1 MAQTIEQLIEFIAT
15 TETPKSVTNP
25 IVAEALSLL
34 LGKTYRLF
42 DGEKVNNIVQEGG
55 FSDVFVVN
63 GQTVDPKAGDLLYSA
78 EGTYDKWGI
87 ITDVHLEGKQLYVT
101 YVWDGKVNTIMID
114 ENGDAARYVNR
125 YKTPKVYDIQSVLS
139 ASSAGNMQDYFLI
152 KDPDNPTQ
160 SYFEF
165 WQVGDLIGSPKGGI
179 IVSDI
184 LNPGGL
190 DNTMMYIYGG
200 EIVTITYKAQSPAKI
215 LSVSKAKIGSP
226 EDAANFNG
234 SLYSRIN
241 AINSQFIVLDLPYA
255 ASLSEELLKIPA
267 AIRRKGMRLKYKQ
280 VPYNKYIEGVYIDE
294 DVSDDKW
301 KGSGWVFNHV
311 CGNVGGEPSIGICTR
326 SASAND
332 KESISVGYGAISYE
346 QNSASF
352 GNNVTARGQN
362 SFAQGYG
369 SFGTYFGDSV
379 TFPTNDSIDFGDFD
393 LQDLKVG
400 DFVQMGIDDIGRA
413 LPVVRKIKSIS
424 GNIVT
429 FTEEIPKEIRDY
441 GEVYIDINKGS
452 IGSCSFT
459 ANDDTN
465 ALNLAETAFGR
476 WNKSVGEEGSDTLWK
491 GNSTCTLFSIGNGT
505 SHSNRRNAFEVKQDG
520 TIHIQKPGTSNTFN
534 LQGTIGNSTD
544 AAKENGSLYARIRY
558 LMEKKNYKRYN
569 RTLLDKLTPQSSHE
583 EITAAFTP
591 IGESNFRRPQEGD
604 VFIEGET
611 GTWLGSSHDYIV
623 TFCSAFWA
631 DWSMV
636 CVSREKEL
644 AFNVVTSGD
653 VRKLNL
659 CRTRELGWPVDL
671 VKNRGTD
678 YVRAVNDVLLRKLYE
693 ACDAVYNADD
703 DTYTLNEVKLTKD
716 EMFDIY
722 VNENM
727 WNVRENIVSWGAY
740 PYKPKT
746 NIPPYRSLSSGVV
759 GCRCVF
765 VAYNNDSLE
774 TFKLCKKAA
783 DTNEEGWLIS
793 NFSFSFQGCK
803 NLRKIIGVIQFS
815 SAVKLSKDKLI
826 TMPALEVARF
836 KFAQDAWIKDSPK
849 LSYDSVKFMAE
860 KSTNGSKAITIS
872 LHADVFAK
880 LSGTAS
886 DDAYTQ
892 SGHTKEEWMALVTTA
907 QGRNVSFAE
916 AV

>member
-42 DGEKVNNIVQEGG
+42 DGDKVNNIVQEGG

-63 GQTVDPKAGDLLYSA
+63 GQTVAPRPGDLLYNA
-78 EGTYDKWGI
+78 EGTYGRWGV
-87 ITDVHLEGKQLYVT
+87 ITDVHLEGQQLYVT
-101 YVWDGKVNTIMID
+101 YVWEGCVNTIMID

-125 YKTPKVYDIQSVLS
+125 YKTPKVYDAQSVLS

-179 IVSDI
+179 IVGDVV
-184 LNPGGL
+184 NPGGL

-255 ASLSEELLKIPA
+255 ASLSEELLKIPT

-332 KESISVGYGAISYE
+332 MESISVGYGAISYE

-362 SFAQGYG
+362 SFAQGYC

-379 TFPTNDSIDFGDFD
+379 TFPTNYSIDFGDFD

-400 DFVQMGIDDIGRA
+400 DFVQMGIDDIGMA

-452 IGSCSFT
+452 IGRCSFT
-459 ANDDTN
+459 ANDDTS

-491 GNSTCTLFSIGNGT
+491 GNSKCTLFSIGNGT
-505 SHSNRRNAFEVKQDG
+505 SYSDRKNAFEVKQDG
-520 TIHIQKPGTSNTFN
+520 TIFIQKPGTSDSFN
-534 LQGTIGNSTD
+534 LQGTIGEPDD
-544 AAKENGSLYARIRY
+544 AANASGSIYARIAAADNEL
-558 LMEKKNYKRYN
+558 LMRKIY
-569 RTLLDKLTPQSSHE
+569 
-583 EITAAFTP
+583 
-591 IGESNFRRPQEGD
+591 
-604 VFIEGET
+604 
-611 GTWLGSSHDYIV
+611 
-623 TFCSAFWA
+623 
-631 DWSMV
+631 
-636 CVSREKEL
+636 
-644 AFNVVTSGD
+644 TSYG
-653 VRKLNL
+653 
-659 CRTRELGWPVDL
+659 
-671 VKNRGTD
+671 
-678 YVRAVNDVLLRKLYE
+678 
-693 ACDAVYNADD
+693 AVYNADD
-703 DTYTLNEVKLTKD
+703 DTYTLNEVTLTPD
-716 EMFDIY
+716 EMYYIY
-722 VNENM
+722 INDNM
-727 WNVRENIVSWGAY
+727 WGVRENIVSWCGYTDTA
-740 PYKPKT
+740 KT
-746 NIPPYRSLSSGVV
+746 NIPTYADLSSGGCAVV
-759 GCRCVF
+759 CKF
-765 VAYNNDSLE
+765 AAYFNNKLE
-774 TFKLCKKAA
+774 VFKLTRNSSYSNNNQGWYIKELEYSFHNCVKLRKVIGIINFNGATRIA
-783 DTNEEGWLIS
+783 NKSSSFGHLPKLEEIRIKPK
-793 NFSFSFQGCK
+793 FSFS
-803 NLRKIIGVIQFS
+803 I
-815 SAVKLSKDKLI
+815 
-826 TMPALEVARF
+826 PH
-836 KFAQDAWIKDSPK
+836 SPL
-849 LSYDSVKFMAE
+849 LSYDSVKFMVDNRNDT
-860 KSTNGSKAITIS
+860 SPITIS

-886 DDAYTQ
+886 DEAYTQ
-892 SGHTKEEWMALVTTA
+892 SGHTKEEWMAIVTTA